1 MLTGQDGIKT
11 IYFRDKEWILYEII
25 NFITIFQSFIKI
37 LVVFIR
43 KWYNESIKRNSKN
56 SYNFEEY
63 KQDELIANMLNKF
76 GK

>member
-1 MLTGQDGIKT
+1 MLTGQNGIKT
-11 IYFRDKEWILYEII
+11 IYFRDKEGILYEII
-25 NFITIFQSFIKI
+25 NFMTIFQSFIKI

-43 KWYNESIKRNSKN
+43 KWYNESIKRNSTN

-63 KQDELIANMLNKF
+63 KQDELIENMLNKF

>member
-1 MLTGQDGIKT
+1 MRTGQNGIKT

-43 KWYNESIKRNSKN
+43 K
-56 SYNFEEY
+56 
-63 KQDELIANMLNKF
+63 
-76 GK
+76 